1 VTEATAHSRPN
12 LGPNEVSVLR
22 VLLDANGKVVSRQEI
37 ARRANLRDLGD
48 RRTDSLIVA
57 VRRAL
62 GAEAIRTVRGR
73 GWMLVD
79 SARDRA
85 RELLAKGQQPD

>member
-1 VTEATAHSRPN
+1 MTDPTAQSRPN

-22 VLLDANGKVVSRQEI
+22 VLLDANGKVISRQEI

-73 GWMLVD
+73 GWMLEVGFRD
-79 SARDRA
+79 SARRLIDS
-85 RELLAKGQQPD
+85 